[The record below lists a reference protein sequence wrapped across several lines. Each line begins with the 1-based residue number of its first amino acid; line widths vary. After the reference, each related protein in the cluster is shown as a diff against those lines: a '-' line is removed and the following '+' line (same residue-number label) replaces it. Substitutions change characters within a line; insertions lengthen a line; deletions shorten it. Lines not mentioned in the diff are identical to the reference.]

1 VSSLSLF
8 ISEKK
13 QQIDRRLKELT
24 ADQRIPE
31 TLGKAISYSIEAG
44 GKRLRPVLLLAVM
57 EAFGAKGGKGLDTA
71 CAIEALHTYSLIHD
85 DLPSMDDDDFRRGKP
100 TNHKVFGE
108 AFAILAGDAL
118 LTMSFSFILDDS
130 RLNAQ
135 EKVQVASLLSKSAG
149 PTGMVAGQAEDMEA
163 EGAELSAGQLE
174 AIHEKKTGQLL
185 QCSVLAGGILAGA
198 SAAEL
203 ESLKKYA
210 KHIGIAFQIQD
221 DILDI
226 TGDQQ
231 TLGKPVGSD
240 VINNK
245 TTYPA
250 LLGLDGAKEELY
262 RHVAAAKHE
271 LAKLHHDNTL
281 LEQLADYIINRNH

>member
-1 VSSLSLF
+1 M
-8 ISEKK
+8 
-13 QQIDRRLKELT
+13 
-24 ADQRIPE
+24 IPE
-31 TLGKAISYSIEAG
+31 TLCKSISYSIEAG

-57 EAFGAKGGKGLDTA
+57 EAFGAKSEKGLDTA

-85 DLPSMDDDDFRRGKP
+85 DLPSMDDDDIRRGKP

-108 AFAILAGDAL
+108 AIAILAGDAL

-130 RLNAQ
+130 RLNAE
-135 EKVQVASLLSKSAG
+135 EKMQVASLLSKSAG
-149 PTGMVAGQAEDMEA
+149 PAGMVAGQAEDMEA
-163 EGAELSAGQLE
+163 EGAELTKDQLE
-174 AIHEKKTGQLL
+174 AIHDKKTGQLL
-185 QCSVLAGGILAGA
+185 QCSVVAGGILAGA
-198 SAAEL
+198 SAHEL
-203 ESLKKYA
+203 ESLKRYA

-240 VINNK
+240 VSNNK

-250 LLGLDGAKEELY
+250 LLGLDGAKEELF

-271 LAKLHHDNTL
+271 LAKLQHETAV
-281 LEQLADYIINRNH
+281 LEQLADYIISRNH